1 MKGIGITMG
10 TLWVDLSDGKTQIS
24 GTQPTPASVP
34 VHEITLRE
42 KKHTLVYRSTIPDFY
57 SKIVRV
63 LMAKQ
68 IQKAKVSFMQVFPDL
83 LVLYFH
89 KDRDRDRIAQMAMTC
104 SYFNISIKPNIL
116 AIEYD
121 IGATPVNIDQ
131 AVDIKKYDIEDLN
144 KGSAKMS
151 GSGGG
156 KPGPGPA
163 PAPGPP
169 PKPKPDPKKFNEDNP
184 PLEPGDEKGEG
195 KGECADGECSGGDP
209 LKGKGSGEGGK
220 GSGGDSGEGA
230 GKGGDGEGEGEGEG
244 AGGDGDGDGEGEGQG
259 EGQGAPGD
267 ATTSED
273 GKPSPCEECSQEAKD
288 QNASLDPAIDF
299 PKDAMEKAKAA
310 TDAALEAE
318 AKAEPDSE
326 SDKKA
331 VDEAKEAAKEAIDKA
346 REVNDH
352 ETLSE
357 EESAENNEALDDME
371 DSLTSDFEKLAE
383 EIQDELDEAGDEDG
397 EIGNESSMELVRKL
411 IKLKSLA
418 TPHDR
423 EEVDRIEN
431 EIKIKID
438 GE

>member
-1 MKGIGITMG
+1 MKGVVITMA

-24 GTQPTPASVP
+24 GTKPTPSSVP
-34 VHEITLRE
+34 VHEISVKD
-42 KKHTLVYRSTIPDFY
+42 KKQTLVYRSTIPDFY

-68 IQKAKVSFMQVFPDL
+68 IQKAKVSIMQNFPDL

-151 GSGGG
+151 GGGGGG
-156 KPGPGPA
+156 KGGPPVCA
-163 PAPGPP
+163 PPAPGPP

-244 AGGDGDGDGEGEGQG
+244 AGGDGDGDG
-259 EGQGAPGD
+259 D
-267 ATTSED
+267 SSED

-318 AKAEPDSE
+318 AKAKPDSE

-357 EESAENNEALDDME
+357 EESAENNEELDDME

-383 EIQDELDEAGDEDG
+383 ELQDELDEAGDEDG

>member
-68 IQKAKVSFMQVFPDL
+68 IQKAKVSFLHILPDL

-151 GSGGG
+151 GGGGG
-156 KPGPGPA
+156 KRGPPGPA
-163 PAPGPP
+163 PPAPGPP

-195 KGECADGECSGGDP
+195 KGECAGGECSGGDP

-230 GKGGDGEGEGEGEG
+230 GKGGDGEGEGEGDG
-244 AGGDGDGDGEGEGQG
+244 AGGDGDGDG
-259 EGQGAPGD
+259 D
-267 ATTSED
+267 SSED

>member
-1 MKGIGITMG
+1 MKGVVITMA

-24 GTQPTPASVP
+24 GTKPTPSSVP
-34 VHEITLRE
+34 VHEISVKD
-42 KKHTLVYRSTIPDFY
+42 KKQTLVYRSTIPDFY

-68 IQKAKVSFMQVFPDL
+68 IQKAKVSIMQNFPDL

-151 GSGGG
+151 GGGGGG
-156 KPGPGPA
+156 KRGPPGPA
-163 PAPGPP
+163 PPAPGPP

-195 KGECADGECSGGDP
+195 KGECAGGECSGGDP

-244 AGGDGDGDGEGEGQG
+244 AGGDGDGDG
-259 EGQGAPGD
+259 D
-267 ATTSED
+267 SSED